1 MAHST
6 DPHQIAYHS
15 EPPTS
20 SILYKHYPSFL
31 EPRIPPV
38 YPSRNDNR
46 SVRSGA
52 QAFERCSLDLRLAD
66 MAMEYINYIKAKA
79 HISSVHKSEQ
89 PVLSREDEEFLNRIT
104 SDGTHSNDAQI
115 ALLDGAQN
123 IALPDTPTELS
134 EEPAMIP
141 STSETKPTTSKKST
155 WSWLRRDSRS
165 RAADGLQD
173 IADNLKSPDAKPN
186 EDRIVDDKE
195 AKKEE
200 EDMMIVLERL
210 NLAAVNNRVFSISDE
225 TQELLQKFNQVFKDL
240 INGVPTAYGDLESL
254 LTNGDK
260 QLQKTYNSLPSF
272 LQKLIQQLPGT
283 FTKGLAPTMMA
294 AAAERGEKSGINM
307 QAAGKAAGLA
317 KKMGFKTPALKDLVS
332 KPGAIAGMVRSIM
345 AFLRAR
351 FPAFMGMNVLWSLAL
366 FILLFVFWYCY
377 KRGREER
384 LERERALTEKEV
396 KELDEAYRNMDMND
410 IRTTTA
416 AQGASI
422 AEVRAGMMEVEAMK
436 KEATEGNAAR
446 MSDIPQEP
454 AIERS
459 TDVVT

>member
-1 MAHST
+1 
-6 DPHQIAYHS
+6 
-15 EPPTS
+15 
-20 SILYKHYPSFL
+20 
-31 EPRIPPV
+31 
-38 YPSRNDNR
+38 
-46 SVRSGA
+46 
-52 QAFERCSLDLRLAD
+52 

-79 HISSVHKSEQ
+79 HVSRAQKSAT
-89 PVLSREDEEFLNRIT
+89 PVLSEEDEAFLNHIT
-104 SDGTHSNDAQI
+104 SDENPPPLPARPHITDLPVAGDTRGNDAQV

-123 IALPDTPTELS
+123 IALPATPDETS
-134 EEPAMIP
+134 EEQTWPPEASSKQSP
-141 STSETKPTTSKKST
+141 SKRST

-165 RAADGLQD
+165 RQATADGLQD
-173 IADNLKSPDAKPN
+173 IADKMKGPDAIPN
-186 EDRIVDDKE
+186 EDDIVDDKE

-225 TQELLQKFNQVFKDL
+225 TQDLLRKFNQIFKDL

-272 LQKLIQQLPGT
+272 LQKLIEQLPST

-294 AAAERGEKSGINM
+294 AAAERAEKSGINM
-307 QAAGKAAGLA
+307 QTAGKAAGVA
-317 KKMGFKTPALKDLVS
+317 KKMGFKTPALKDLVG
-332 KPGAIAGMVRSIM
+332 KPGAIAGMIRSIM

-366 FILLFVFWYCY
+366 FILLFVFWYCH

-384 LERERALTEKEV
+384 LEKERELTENEV
-396 KELDEAYRNMDMND
+396 KELDEAYQNMSTNELP
-410 IRTTTA
+410 TTTA
-416 AQGASI
+416 ATGASM
-422 AEVRAGMMEVEAMK
+422 AEVQAGMREIETIK
-436 KEATEGNAAR
+436 QEKTEENIAR

-454 AIERS
+454 AIARS
-459 TDVVT
+459 TGVAT